1 MFVGRTQLYETE
13 HHGREGVRGGNSR
26 PNKDSSWFSV
36 YTKDHMIVIVF
47 VYVIVIALAYVEHKT
62 LSYVRVGAL
71 RVV

>member
-1 MFVGRTQLYETE
+1 
-13 HHGREGVRGGNSR
+13 
-26 PNKDSSWFSV
+26 
-36 YTKDHMIVIVF
+36 MIVIVF